1 MRRQI
6 ALLVLLVTLLSCG
19 DSTEPERLPRELL
32 VIVNSTEQSVSL
44 VPTDTAATPI
54 KIQLPSGDATPVS
67 LAVSGS
73 RAVVPLGLAHA
84 VAVLNLENASI
95 SRLVPLEQGSGATG
109 VAFESDTV
117 AWVANPGL
125 NTVTR
130 VSLETGDTASVTVGI
145 YPTAVAV
152 ADERVWVLNANLV
165 DFAPAGPSWMT
176 VVDPALLT
184 AVDSVPLTGLNAQFV
199 EAGPDGMLYVVNAGE
214 FGAANGSLSIVSPGI
229 RAEVALV
236 DSLGEFPGSA
246 TWVSAQ
252 RLIVASLSEG
262 ILEIDPSTRTLVRG
276 PDSAVKPDGAGVAAV
291 AVDAAGNMYA
301 LDITDCVSPGKVH
314 VLSPA
319 DLSPVRDIEVGLCPF
334 AVEVAVLPVVTLR

>member
-1 MRRQI
+1 MRNWI
-6 ALLVLLVTLLSCG
+6 VLLGSLAVSSCG
-19 DSTEPERLPRELL
+19 ESTEPESPPRELL

-44 VPTDTAATPI
+44 VPTDTAEAPA
-54 KIQLPSGDATPVS
+54 KISLPSGDATPVS

-84 VAVLNLENASI
+84 VAVLNLDNASI

-130 VSLETGDTASVTVGI
+130 VSLETGDTASVVVGT

-152 ADERVWVLNANLV
+152 ADERVWVVNANLV
-165 DFAPAGPSWMT
+165 NFAPAGPSWIT
-176 VVDPALLT
+176 LVHPQLLSV
-184 AVDSVPLTGLNAQFV
+184 VDSVPLTGLNAQFV
-199 EAGPDGMLYVVNAGE
+199 EPGPDGMLYIVNAGE
-214 FGAANGSLSIVSPGI
+214 FGGSNGSLSIVSPGI
-229 RAEVALV
+229 RAEVAHV

-246 TWVSAQ
+246 TWVSPR
-252 RLIVASLSEG
+252 RLLVASLAEG
-262 ILEIDPSTRTLVRG
+262 ILEIDPSLRSVTRG
-276 PDSAVKPDGAGVAAV
+276 PANGAKPDGAGSPAV
-291 AVDAAGNMYA
+291 AVDAAGNLYA
-301 LDITDCVSPGKVH
+301 LDITDCVSPGRVH

-319 DLSPVRDIEVGLCPF
+319 DFSPVRDIEVGLCPF
-334 AVEVAVLPVVTLR
+334 AIEVTTLRAASPD